1 MNLLF
6 WKAIFT
12 LLRAVY
18 PALWWYLICES
29 IVTEDEVE
37 VYLIELANELIG
49 DTQQIA
55 GVEVLKEAE
64 V

>member
-1 MNLLF
+1 ME
-6 WKAIFT
+6 A
-12 LLRAVY
+12 
-18 PALWWYLICES
+18 
-29 IVTEDEVE
+29 
-37 VYLIELANELIG
+37 YLIELANKLIG